1 MLIYKEKPKKKS
13 ISQDF
18 AEEEKT
24 MQNQTHNLKDTF
36 LNMGYDV
43 EIKAQC
49 VINFK
54 QKDLPSSFVK

>member
-1 MLIYKEKPKKKS
+1 
-13 ISQDF
+13 
-18 AEEEKT
+18 

-43 EIKAQC
+43 EIKAQS